1 MTFANELE
9 KIYYFMKRDI
19 ISFSTYKT
27 NILILVLTAVF
38 GALSFSYL
46 GTSATSQSVLQM
58 YNMDLTTYLIIG
70 LAFSTYLNQALTLVQ
85 KTINPWA
92 LEEVLVSPTRLS
104 TFIVGSSLWG
114 FIWSTA
120 VVAVYLGIGVI
131 FFGVNLS
138 INVLGT
144 LIVLALGIG
153 TFLGF
158 SMIGAGIL
166 ILTKQGDP
174 VTALITIVTSLFG
187 NVLFPPQIMPAAL
200 QAIAYITPQ
209 YYFFT
214 SIRLMLTG
222 WTIPMVLPYLLI
234 LGLMRHYSASG
245 LWRLRLRLKTN
256 EKRNSLSLVLKA
268 KRSIVRLE
276 MCSPQKQGFYY
287 YC

>member
-38 GALSFSYL
+38 GAPSFSYL

-58 YNMDLTTYLIIG
+58 YNIDLTTYLIIG

-174 VTALITIVTSLFG
+174 VTALITIATALFG
-187 NVLFPPQIMPAAL
+187 NVLFPPQVMPAAL
-200 QAIAYITPQ
+200 QAISYVVPR

-214 SIRLMLTG
+214 TIRQVLTG
-222 WTIPMVLPYLLI
+222 ATLQAILPDLLVLI
-234 LGLMRHYSASG
+234 LM
-245 LWRLRLRLKTN
+245 
-256 EKRNSLSLVLKA
+256 
-268 KRSIVRLE
+268 
-276 MCSPQKQGFYY
+276 
-287 YC
+287 

>member
-1 MTFANELE
+1 MAAWDELE

-27 NILILVLTAVF
+27 NIAILVATALF
-38 GALSFSYL
+38 GALSFAFL
-46 GTSATSQSVLQM
+46 GSSATSQSVQQM
-58 YNMDLTTYLIIG
+58 YNMDLTTYLVIG

-120 VVAVYLGIGVI
+120 VVVVYLGVGVL

-138 INVLGT
+138 VNILGT

-153 TFLGF
+153 TFIGF

-174 VTALITIVTSLFG
+174 VTALITIATGLFG
-187 NVLFPPQIMPAAL
+187 NVLFPPQIMPPAL
-200 QAIAYITPQ
+200 QAIAYILPQ

-214 SIRLMLTG
+214 CIRLMLTG
-222 WTIPMVLPYLLI
+222 WTIVMILPELLI
-234 LGLMRHYSASG
+234 LALECFIIVPLGYGIYA
-245 LWRLRLRLKTN
+245 WCLKTARKN
-256 EKRNSLSLVLKA
+256 GTLSW
-268 KRSIVRLE
+268 
-276 MCSPQKQGFYY
+276 F
-287 YC
+287 